1 MTIQI
6 FDGMAVLRR
15 RFDTDFLGKGPR
27 NVFSEMLRLPKG
39 DVAIW
44 AFEGTGSIKA
54 RRAIYAGYKERPSTL
69 TDGLRALV
77 ELTREAL
84 AHTRAI
90 QVAVPGREAD
100 DVIAH
105 LCQTYGTTQDV
116 KVHTIDR
123 DLLALQRDR
132 VVVDV
137 KPLKIVMDP
146 EDHTKDVV
154 VQPCHIQLYK
164 TLVGDPSDKIPGMA
178 GFGGKAFAS
187 CNPAFLQHA
196 MQSLVDGYPKPAL
209 FEHAGV
215 KPAMANRICEPNQ
228 AELLTKFWQLV
239 GFLPMPDDWHRFL
252 AAGTENAFAGNAI
265 LAKFMH

>member
-1 MTIQI
+1 MIEI

-27 NVFSEMLRLPKG
+27 NVFSEMLRLPR
-39 DVAIW
+39 DRVAIW
-44 AFEGTGSIKA
+44 CFEGAGSIKA
-54 RRAIYAGYKERPSTL
+54 RRAIYPGYKERPSTM
-69 TDGLRALV
+69 TDGLRSLV

-84 AHTRAI
+84 THTRAI

-105 LCQTYGTTQDV
+105 LCATYGTTQDV

-132 VVVDV
+132 VKVDV
-137 KPLKIVMDP
+137 KPLVVVMDP
-146 EDHTKDVV
+146 EDHTKDVPV
-154 VQPCHIQLYK
+154 RPQHIRLYK
-164 TLVGDPSDKIPGMA
+164 ALCGDPSDKIPGMA
-178 GFGGKAFAS
+178 GFGGKAFAR
-187 CNPAFLQHA
+187 CNPDRLQAA
-196 MQSLVDGYPKPAL
+196 MDELVAGFPKPAL
-209 FEHAGV
+209 FVEAGV
-215 KPAMANRICEPNQ
+215 KEGMAGRICEPRQ
-228 AELLTKFWQLV
+228 AELLRAFWSIV

-252 AAGTENAFAGNAI
+252 AAGTENTFAGNAV